1 MVKFHFVR
9 YNLIKSNVTLFLQ
22 PMVFAPM
29 SVKGNREETVWDK
42 FSVIHQD
49 RSRPSG
55 RKEDQEQGLN
65 QDQEES
71 RWRRGERNLF

>member
-1 MVKFHFVR
+1 
-9 YNLIKSNVTLFLQ
+9 
-22 PMVFAPM
+22 M

-55 RKEDQEQGLN
+55 RKEDQEQGLH
-65 QDQEES
+65 QDQEKS
-71 RWRRGERNLF
+71 KLRKGEGECCDQYVLCMEEEVVAEGFPPTSIGGCHE